1 MNNYKQ
7 TSVIGESWVRAY
19 HFSISNPQT
28 GLKQINF
35 QEEKVTVLD
44 IGANSGRVGEVLDE
58 FTETGTN
65 TEFSLLD
72 PVTGAVVGTANYDD
86 LYNMLHSL
94 YMHLAQKRD
103 EQLSAAVV
111 PADPLPVP
119 AA

>member
-7 TSVIGESWVRAY
+7 TSVTGESWIRAY

-44 IGANSGRVGEVLDE
+44 NGVNSGRVGEVLDE
-58 FTETGTN
+58 FTETGAS
-65 TEFSLLD
+65 TEFSLLN
-72 PVTGAVVGTANYDD
+72 PKTGDVVGTANYDD

-94 YMHLAQKRD
+94 YIHLAQKRD
-103 EQLSAAVV
+103 DAETTPSTE
-111 PADPLPVP
+111 
-119 AA
+119 